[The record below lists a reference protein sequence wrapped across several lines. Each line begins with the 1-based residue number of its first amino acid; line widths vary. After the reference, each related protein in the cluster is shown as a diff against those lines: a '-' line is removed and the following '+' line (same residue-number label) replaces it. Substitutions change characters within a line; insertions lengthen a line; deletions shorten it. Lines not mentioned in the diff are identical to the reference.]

1 MEDVDVLEVVFL
13 FVESVQTF
21 DTFEDGFAQ
30 LVQSLDVL
38 WVGLFADFLHEFWVR
53 EGGTV
58 EFLDCVVGLY
68 GDDWH
73 EVHLQACPF
82 YHCAS

>member
-13 FVESVQTF
+13 LVESVQTF

-38 WVGLFADFLHEFWVR
+38 WVGLFAYFLHEFWVR
-53 EGGTV
+53 GGRYRGV
-58 EFLDCVVGLY
+58 FRLRGR
-68 GDDWH
+68 
-73 EVHLQACPF
+73 F
-82 YHCAS
+82 IRR